1 MASQAPLSGRLGV
14 LNREPNSTLLYEAF
28 WHVHSGLVHGTDWIE
43 DGGLKDFAPLCQ
55 IIKGCYS
62 ISHPLFCLELFW
74 DRNFILHHVWVY
86 EHLKSFEYILM
97 NIQMNIPK
105 SQIAPPEASYFG
117 HAEVVQYLLQQNC
130 DPDVQVTCRLAC
142 MACMAVG
149 AERLRGGYMWVLYQ
163 TPKDRSCV
171 QDPQFLSFF

>member
-1 MASQAPLSGRLGV
+1 
-14 LNREPNSTLLYEAF
+14 
-28 WHVHSGLVHGTDWIE
+28 
-43 DGGLKDFAPLCQ
+43 
-55 IIKGCYS
+55 
-62 ISHPLFCLELFW
+62 
-74 DRNFILHHVWVY
+74 
-86 EHLKSFEYILM
+86 M

-149 AERLRGGYMWVLYQ
+149 AERLRGGYCTTKGSKL
-163 TPKDRSCV
+163 RSRSTI
-171 QDPQFLSFF
+171 F